1 MRCVQGVRSSGRQLG
16 SSTMPRQLSGT
27 VTLAVMLLSVSRQ
40 DRAAVPWGVLAQ
52 VMPPPGRG
60 RKAIVR

>member
-1 MRCVQGVRSSGRQLG
+1 
-16 SSTMPRQLSGT
+16 MPRQLSGT